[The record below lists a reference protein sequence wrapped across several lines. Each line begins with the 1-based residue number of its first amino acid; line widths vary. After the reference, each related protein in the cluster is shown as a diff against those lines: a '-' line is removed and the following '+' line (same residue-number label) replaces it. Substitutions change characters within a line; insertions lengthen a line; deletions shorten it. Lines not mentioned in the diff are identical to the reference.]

1 MDISEAGADAPNSPS
16 GWADRVKAHKRLIF
30 VDDSSTG
37 FISEVSDYLDTDG
50 GATDVEDGDMTEY
63 GDTETEPL
71 MAAVS
76 ERNVAPVDESEDFPE
91 PGARELL
98 TLRVLYFLV
107 GISGATWGRFSTVYY
122 NEKSLNAQQ
131 IGVIEGCM
139 PIMAGAIQPL
149 WGYVA
154 DTTGH
159 RWTVVVVTRVV
170 NTSIMMLLAW
180 PAVATGFPNLL
191 LISLAMCLFS
201 SGGIL
206 DGITLEV
213 LGPHAKRLYG
223 SLRLWCAVSWGGGAV
238 VMGLVNDRFGF
249 DYNFALYALF
259 LVIQLFT
266 LYFALPKSIRDSSR
280 DRSRST
286 RGTPLEG
293 TKDAAASPG
302 KGSFWGGSSAGVER
316 SGLHDALWKR
326 GGALFLAEVLV
337 FGFSMG
343 VIEKGLL
350 FVYLINSL
358 GASTTLC
365 GAVVGVT
372 VIFELPVFHYSHQI
386 LDVLGTEGAL
396 LISYLTYVIRLVGY
410 TLLTPETVYWIFA
423 LEILH
428 GFTFALLW
436 IAAVAH
442 VHSITPVGWAG
453 TMQSLLSTAQGSLG
467 QGLGVIVGGSVM
479 QHYGAIFMFQCAA
492 AIGSTLVLWRSAL
505 LIVHIVDR
513 RKQAQEHARAHLG
526 RGWRPADAE

>member
-76 ERNVAPVDESEDFPE
+76 ERNVAPVDESEDFVSPHPCLGTDE
-91 PGARELL
+91 QDVTA
-98 TLRVLYFLV
+98 
-107 GISGATWGRFSTVYY
+107 
-122 NEKSLNAQQ
+122 
-131 IGVIEGCM
+131 GVIEGCM